1 MKTNDITWPLA
12 AFCFIPLIIGLVM
25 LALSTTERE
34 YPTSKYYLSSDETRV
49 CDKQYHR
56 TVDYISD
63 NETCFYSDE
72 AITVRTERDGLFFC
86 GMFIA
91 VLFGMCSIGWIACF
105 IQDTKLWK
113 SIVNKVD
120 EYLDD

>member
-1 MKTNDITWPLA
+1 MKSEN
-12 AFCFIPLIIGLVM
+12 AFLPWALICFIPLIIGLVM

-49 CDKQYHR
+49 CDKQYHQ

-63 NETCFYSDE
+63 NETCFYNDE
-72 AITVRTERDGLFFC
+72 AITVRTEKDGLFFC
-86 GMFIA
+86 GMFIT
-91 VLFGMCSIGWIACF
+91 VLFGMCSIGWIAGF